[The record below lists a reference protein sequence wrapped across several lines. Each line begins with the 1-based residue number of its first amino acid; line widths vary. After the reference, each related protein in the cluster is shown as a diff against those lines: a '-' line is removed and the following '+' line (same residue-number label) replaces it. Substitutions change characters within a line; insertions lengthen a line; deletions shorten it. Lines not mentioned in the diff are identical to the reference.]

1 MGAYRPGDAH
11 VQFGEAGLRHVC
23 RALGV
28 LAPSP
33 SSERPSAPSPSPSS
47 RRAPELSRP
56 SPAPQPQVA
65 WHTDTAGRRV
75 ILGPSGPLVTQH
87 SGTFC
92 LFASSSSST
101 ARDPRFSDT
110 PVISVIS
117 IFKVTRKHLREPGAW
132 ERGRRSRR
140 KARERACGSRR
151 GRAAAARAPRKSRLR
166 GELRI
171 GSAVGSARP
180 GRSRGLADRR
190 ALTPAAHAGKS
201 HPRGGTGHPRPRPA
215 EATPT
220 SRSSVPGAAHFW
232 TFLLSRL

>member
-1 MGAYRPGDAH
+1 MSSSVRPGSVTSAELS
-11 VQFGEAGLRHVC
+11 VSSLP
-23 RALGV
+23 
-28 LAPSP
+28 PSP

-65 WHTDTAGRRV
+65 RHTDTAGRRV

-92 LFASSSSST
+92 LFASSSST

-180 GRSRGLADRR
+180 GRSRGLADRW
-190 ALTPAAHAGKS
+190 APTPAAQRRADAGRS
-201 HPRGGTGHPRPRPA
+201 HPRGGARASEAPPR
-215 EATPT
+215 
-220 SRSSVPGAAHFW
+220 
-232 TFLLSRL
+232 